1 MGMTRRELIFLSS
14 MWPILQLGGCL
25 NENKNNSENGK
36 RLNLDPVYLLVA
48 GSLLT
53 SIEMGMKNEVEIPLR
68 VEAHGSVA
76 IAQLVKDGLKNPDIV
91 SVSDPVLFESVIK
104 PKWYVEFATNQMV
117 IAYNENTDGGKL
129 IADGGEEKWY
139 EPILRNDI
147 KIGRTDPNLDPLG
160 YRTLFLLEL
169 AEMYYKEVNLKKE
182 VLSKSWVFPEIELMS
197 YFEIGGIDAA
207 IVYKNMAVERGYDYV
222 ELPIEINLSSPEKVN
237 DWYSKVGYK
246 LKSGEIV
253 RGDVIKYS
261 STILTRELDVA
272 VIDVF
277 REHING
283 NYLQKFGFGVLGT
296 YPEVIGDI
304 PDEIGGVLVG

>member
-1 MGMTRRELIFLSS
+1 MGITRRELIFLSS

-25 NENKNNSENGK
+25 NGTKVK
-36 RLNLDPVYLLVA
+36 LDPVYLLVA
-48 GSLLT
+48 GSLLA
-53 SIEMGMKNEVEIPLR
+53 SMEMGMKNEIDIPLR
-68 VEAHGSVA
+68 VESHGSVA
-76 IAQLVKDGLKNPDIV
+76 IAQLVKDRLKNPDII
-91 SVSDPVLFESVIK
+91 SVSDPILFENVIK
-104 PKWYVEFATNQMV
+104 PEWYVEFATNQMV

-129 IADGGEEKWY
+129 IADSGEEKWY

-147 KIGRTDPNLDPLG
+147 KIGRTDPDLDPLG

-169 AEMYYKEVNLKKE
+169 AEMYYTGVELKKE

-222 ELPIEINLSSPEKVN
+222 ELPTEINLSSPDKVN

-261 STILTRELDVA
+261 STIWTRELDVA

-277 REHING
+277 GEHING
-283 NYLQKFGFGVLGT
+283 NYLQKFGFDIPGT
-296 YPEVIGDI
+296 YPEIIGDG
-304 PDEIGGVLVG
+304 PEEIGGILV

>member
-1 MGMTRRELIFLSS
+1 MGITRRELIFLSS

-25 NENKNNSENGK
+25 DKSKNNSENGK
-36 RLNLDPVYLLVA
+36 GFDLDPVYLLVA

-53 SIEMGMKNEVEIPLR
+53 SIEMGMKNEIDIPLR

-76 IAQLVKDGLKNPDIV
+76 VAQLVKDGLKNPDIV
-91 SVSDPVLFESVIK
+91 SVSDPILFENMIK
-104 PKWYVEFATNQMV
+104 PEWYVEFATNQMV

-129 IADGGEEKWY
+129 IADSGEGEWY

-147 KIGRTDPNLDPLG
+147 KIGRTDPDLDPLG
-160 YRTLFLLEL
+160 YRTLFLLDL
-169 AEMYYKEVNLKKE
+169 AEMYYKGVELKKE
-182 VLSKSWVFPEIELMS
+182 VISKSWVFPEIELMS

-207 IVYKNMAVERGYDYV
+207 IVYKNMAVERGYNYV

-237 DWYSKVGYK
+237 EWYSKVGYK

-253 RGDVIKYS
+253 QGDVIKYS
-261 STILTRELDVA
+261 STVLTRELNVS
-272 VIDVF
+272 ILDVF

-283 NYLQKFGFGVLGT
+283 NYLQKFGFGIPET
-296 YPEVIGDI
+296 YPEIKGNI
-304 PDEIGGVLVG
+304 PNEIGRVLV